1 MPYDIPVYCM
11 VRHFSPNVIE
21 ASWMKIV
28 CAALILSLSAA
39 LPFSA
44 QATSS
49 QREAEIAE
57 LVGKRDLVQEEKN
70 RALVVEFYTEVL
82 SHRRV
87 ALAGNYLSENYI
99 QHNPYA
105 ATGREAFVAF
115 FTDLFHRYPQSEHH
129 IIRTATDGNLV
140 YLHVLAKNAPN
151 DPGRA
156 VIDILRVDN
165 GKIVEHWDVVQPIPE
180 TSANTNGMF

>member
-1 MPYDIPVYCM
+1 
-11 VRHFSPNVIE
+11 
-21 ASWMKIV
+21 MKIL
-28 CAALILSLSAA
+28 CAALMLSLSTV
-39 LPFSA
+39 LPVLAQTTSPLSDA
-44 QATSS
+44 QASKLAS
-49 QREAEIAE
+49 
-57 LVGKRDLVQEEKN
+57 KRDLVQEEKN

-87 ALAGNYLSENYI
+87 DLADKYLSADYI

-105 ATGREAFVAF
+105 ATGRDAFVAF
-115 FTDLFHRYPQSEHH
+115 FTDLFRRYPQSEHR

-140 YLHVLAKNAPN
+140 YLHVLAKNAP
-151 DPGRA
+151 DDRGRA
-156 VIDILRVDN
+156 VVDILRVDN

>member
-1 MPYDIPVYCM
+1 
-11 VRHFSPNVIE
+11 
-21 ASWMKIV
+21 MKIL
-28 CAALILSLSAA
+28 CAVLALSLSTMLPA
-39 LPFSA
+39 LA
-44 QATSS
+44 QTASPLG
-49 QREAEIAE
+49 EADIAG
-57 LVGKRDLVQEEKN
+57 LAGKRDLVQEEKN

-87 ALAGNYLSENYI
+87 DLADKYLSADYI

-115 FTDLFHRYPQSEHH
+115 FTDLFRRYPQSEHR

-140 YLHVLAKNAPN
+140 YLHVFARN
-151 DPGRA
+151 DPSDRGRA
-156 VIDILRVDN
+156 VVDILRVDN